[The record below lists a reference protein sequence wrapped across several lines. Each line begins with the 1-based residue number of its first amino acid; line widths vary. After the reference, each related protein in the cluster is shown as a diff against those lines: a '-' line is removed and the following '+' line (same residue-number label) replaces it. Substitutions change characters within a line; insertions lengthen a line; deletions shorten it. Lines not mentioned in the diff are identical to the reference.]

1 MLKLDAYDVPAFGYY
16 LVKLH
21 RNIEVDEGFEMPNES
36 SELATG
42 EIISSGEVVTIGET
56 QFDLEFAEGDVVV
69 FKRHTGF
76 TIKIK
81 LEGESKDSK
90 YKILPYD
97 SVLLK
102 IKEIDEDDE

>member
-21 RNIEVDEGFEMPNES
+21 RNIEADENFEMPSES

-42 EIISSGEVVTIGET
+42 EIVSSGEVFIIGET
-56 QFDLEFAEGDVVV
+56 QFDLEFNRGDVVV

-76 TIKIK
+76 TIEIEKK
-81 LEGESKDSK
+81 K

-102 IKEIDEDDE
+102 IKESDEDE